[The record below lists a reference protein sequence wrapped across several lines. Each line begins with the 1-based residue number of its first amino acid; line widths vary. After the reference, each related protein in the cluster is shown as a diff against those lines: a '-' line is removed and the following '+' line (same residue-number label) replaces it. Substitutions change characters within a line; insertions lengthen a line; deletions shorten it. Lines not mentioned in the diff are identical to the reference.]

1 MNADEPHRLPDPR
14 MIPVHRP
21 QSWFQPVSAEPEP
34 EPQASD
40 VEQDGEPGDRAVR
53 PFVMTGG
60 RTRPLVDDLRIETL
74 VTAKRASMTAPLKF
88 EERTVVQLCQRAHSL
103 AEIGAKLGVPIGVA
117 RVIVADLV
125 TTGHVSVSESAE
137 LPISVIE
144 RMRDLV
150 RAL

>member
-1 MNADEPHRLPDPR
+1 MNADEHRLPDPR
-14 MIPVHRP
+14 MIPAHRP
-21 QSWFQPVSAEPEP
+21 QSWFQSPSEPEP
-34 EPQASD
+34 PAPAAHTAD
-40 VEQDGEPGDRAVR
+40 PDAGAHAVR

-74 VTAKRASMTAPLKF
+74 VTATRAAMTAPLKF
-88 EERTVVQLCQRAHSL
+88 EEFTVVRLCQRAHSI
-103 AEIGAKLGVPIGVA
+103 AEIGAELRVPIGVA

-125 TTGHVSVSESAE
+125 TTGHVSVQEAAV

>member
-1 MNADEPHRLPDPR
+1 MNPDEHRLPDPR
-14 MIPVHRP
+14 MIPAHRP
-21 QSWFQPVSAEPEP
+21 QSWFQAPVEPEP
-34 EPQASD
+34 PSYGAHAREDEPEA
-40 VEQDGEPGDRAVR
+40 GGHAVR

-74 VTAKRASMTAPLKF
+74 VTATRAALTAPLKF
-88 EERTVVQLCQRAHSL
+88 EELTVVRLCQRAHSI
-103 AEIGAKLGVPIGVA
+103 AEIGAELHVPVGVA

-125 TTGHVSVSESAE
+125 TTGHVSVQKSAE

-150 RAL
+150 KAL